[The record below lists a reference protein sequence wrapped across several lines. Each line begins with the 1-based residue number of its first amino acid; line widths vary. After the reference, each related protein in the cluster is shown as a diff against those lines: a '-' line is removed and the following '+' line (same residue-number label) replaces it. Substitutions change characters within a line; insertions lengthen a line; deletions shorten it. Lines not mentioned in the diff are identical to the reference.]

1 MAGLVMKR
9 SERKQVL
16 REEAIERNSAYQKQ
30 ISTSTGI
37 QQYIT
42 DINLSSGWNIGRK
55 QLTKLNALM
64 LKLKKVNK

>member
-30 ISTSTGI
+30 ISTPEGI
-37 QQYIT
+37 QQYIALT
-42 DINLSSGWNIGRK
+42 PLIGKK
-55 QLTKLNALM
+55 QLAKLNTQLFE
-64 LKLKKVNK
+64 LLTLQKRKK